1 MPISWQIWL
10 EQGKLSCVPNY
21 ALASTISPT
30 NATSVIP
37 KSLYTS
43 EEEMNPNER
52 KVAWALSAMPNIKW
66 WHRNISR
73 QGFMINGSTHAY
85 PDIIAMT
92 MSGKILMIEPK
103 GDHLDGNE
111 SKEKAKIGH
120 QWANLA
126 GSDYRYFM
134 VYESKSPDYPG
145 AYSYE
150 RFMEIVKGL

>member
-1 MPISWQIWL
+1 
-10 EQGKLSCVPNY
+10 
-21 ALASTISPT
+21 
-30 NATSVIP
+30 
-37 KSLYTS
+37 
-43 EEEMNPNER
+43 
-52 KVAWALSAMPNIKW
+52 
-66 WHRNISR
+66 
-73 QGFMINGSTHAY
+73 MINGSTHAY

-92 MSGKILMIEPK
+92 TSGKILMIEPK

-120 QWANLA
+120 QWASLA

-150 RFMEIVKGL
+150 RFMEILKGL

>member
-1 MPISWQIWL
+1 
-10 EQGKLSCVPNY
+10 
-21 ALASTISPT
+21 
-30 NATSVIP
+30 
-37 KSLYTS
+37 
-43 EEEMNPNER
+43 
-52 KVAWALSAMPNIKW
+52 
-66 WHRNISR
+66 
-73 QGFMINGSTHAY
+73 MINGSTHAY

-92 MSGKILMIEPK
+92 TSGKILMIEPK
-103 GDHLDGNE
+103 VDGNE
-111 SKEKAKIGH
+111 SKEKAKISH

>member
-1 MPISWQIWL
+1 MAIY
-10 EQGKLSCVPNY
+10 K
-21 ALASTISPT
+21 
-30 NATSVIP
+30 
-37 KSLYTS
+37 
-43 EEEMNPNER
+43 
-52 KVAWALSAMPNIKW
+52 KVAKAGKYQDDLA
-66 WHRNISR
+66 ISNLIAYITR
-73 QGFMINGSTHAY
+73 ADKAKSGMIGGSTRAY

-92 MSGKILMIEPK
+92 TSGKILMIEPK
-103 GDHLDGNE
+103 GDHLVGNE

-134 VYESKSPDYPG
+134 VYESKSLDYPG